1 MRLLLKNWVLNC
13 KTGIMK
19 KIIYILFGMLAWWS
33 CEDENS
39 LIGPEG
45 VFSEYTDSRDGK
57 IYRCVTI
64 GDQTWMAENL
74 AYRLPLGSVDGCYTY
89 REENLD
95 TNRIEP
101 ARALFDEVVQN
112 AINDGKISSDPLP
125 EVPFFSPASFVMMYL
140 DYPGSA
146 VSIVNLIANTVT
158 WYPSMQSTVETLNQ
172 ILAETKTKTIGL
184 TAEEY
189 FLNAEEENDGY
200 AEKYGLLYTY
210 DAALKALL
218 LKEEGTGF
226 RILYG
231 GTRAYGTFAY
241 GTPYMNKD
249 MNAYFWSSSKI
260 VQSDSVQT
268 GIIRAAS
275 KVYEGILRGTSNL
288 TAAYS
293 VRCIKE

>member
-1 MRLLLKNWVLNC
+1 LPTDEDW
-13 KTGIMK
+13 K
-19 KIIYILFGMLAWWS
+19 KLETELYMDG
-33 CEDENS
+33 DE
-39 LIGPEG
+39 L
-45 VFSEYTDSRDGK
+45 
-57 IYRCVTI
+57 
-64 GDQTWMAENL
+64 
-74 AYRLPLGSVDGCYTY
+74 
-89 REENLD
+89 
-95 TNRIEP
+95 
-101 ARALFDEVVQN
+101 
-112 AINDGKISSDPLP
+112 
-125 EVPFFSPASFVMMYL
+125 
-140 DYPGSA
+140 
-146 VSIVNLIANTVT
+146 
-158 WYPSMQSTVETLNQ
+158 
-172 ILAETKTKTIGL
+172 
-184 TAEEY
+184 
-189 FLNAEEENDGY
+189 
-200 AEKYGLLYTY
+200 GLLEQWRGKQ
-210 DAALKALL
+210 AGML

>member
-1 MRLLLKNWVLNC
+1 MIMDKIVLWFFLSCKRQLKKPFFLILLL
-13 KTGIMK
+13 
-19 KIIYILFGMLAWWS
+19 ILPA
-33 CEDENS
+33 
-39 LIGPEG
+39 G
-45 VFSEYTDSRDGK
+45 V
-57 IYRCVTI
+57 
-64 GDQTWMAENL
+64 WMFHKAE
-74 AYRLPLGSVDGCYTY
+74 
-89 REENLD
+89 EESS
-95 TNRIEP
+95 
-101 ARALFDEVVQN
+101 
-112 AINDGKISSDPLP
+112 GKIS
-125 EVPFFSPASFVMMYL
+125 
-140 DYPGSA
+140 
-146 VSIVNLIANTVT
+146 IAL
-158 WYPSMQSTVETLNQ
+158 YM
-172 ILAETKTKTIGL
+172 
-184 TAEEY
+184 
-189 FLNAEEENDGY
+189 DGD
-200 AEKYGLLYTY
+200 ELGLLEQWRGKQ
-210 DAALKALL
+210 AGML

>member
-1 MRLLLKNWVLNC
+1 M
-13 KTGIMK
+13 TT
-19 KIIYILFGMLAWWS
+19 LAA
-33 CEDENS
+33 N
-39 LIGPEG
+39 GHY
-45 VFSEYTDSRDGK
+45 SET
-57 IYRCVTI
+57 
-64 GDQTWMAENL
+64 
-74 AYRLPLGSVDGCYTY
+74 
-89 REENLD
+89 
-95 TNRIEP
+95 
-101 ARALFDEVVQN
+101 
-112 AINDGKISSDPLP
+112 
-125 EVPFFSPASFVMMYL
+125 
-140 DYPGSA
+140 
-146 VSIVNLIANTVT
+146 
-158 WYPSMQSTVETLNQ
+158 
-172 ILAETKTKTIGL
+172 
-184 TAEEY
+184 
-189 FLNAEEENDGY
+189 
-200 AEKYGLLYTY
+200 YGLLYTY
-210 DAALKALL
+210 DAALKALPDGWRLPTDEDWKKLETELYMDGDELGLLEQWRGKQAGML